1 MPHAHLRRSADLRA
15 APPSAGAPLLS
26 CWDAIWDLLPLHPST
41 GRQHPQRHDPRVVV
55 ALRPCGVGPAQPSV
69 AAAACASRSSSAA
82 ALTMD
87 PPPSTGALRL
97 GPPPLRAPCRSARTR
112 PLRPAAA
119 ATPSTPAPAPAPAPA
134 SAGDTAVALDSPP
147 PSSPATAATLSRPR
161 TRRHRRRRR
170 AQWAQIAAAP
180 PRPHTLPPGA
190 GALRERPAVPH
201 VLVLQGLLLLPRPLG
216 PCPGINTAELATPP
230 SLVSHHERS
239 LQRVE
244 VCVGDL

>member
-1 MPHAHLRRSADLRA
+1 MPHAHLRRAADLRA

-69 AAAACASRSSSAA
+69 AACASSS
-82 ALTMD
+82 
-87 PPPSTGALRL
+87 
-97 GPPPLRAPCRSARTR
+97 SARTR
-112 PLRPAAA
+112 PPRPAAA
-119 ATPSTPAPAPAPAPA
+119 ATPSTPAPAPAPA
-134 SAGDTAVALDSPP
+134 SAGDTAVASDSPP
-147 PSSPATAATLSRPR
+147 PSSSATAATLSRPR

-170 AQWAQIAAAP
+170 AQWTQIAAAP
-180 PRPHTLPPGA
+180 PRPQTLPPGA

-216 PCPGINTAELATPP
+216 PCPGINTAELAPP
-230 SLVSHHERS
+230 PPLVSHHERS
-239 LQRVE
+239 FQRVE
-244 VCVGDL
+244 AWLAALAQAARRCSRRPLRR